1 VKLAPH
7 PVQISGESRL
17 GRLLGTTA
25 APLAAHHQG
34 LNRVGNGLLEVGWAA
49 QDQLVEAVELTG
61 HRFAIG
67 VQWQPQEGEN
77 NRLFDALI
85 EAASEGQVVALEPV
99 LLQPDQRG

>member
-17 GRLLGTTA
+17 GRLLGPA
-25 APLAAHHQG
+25 VSPPGGHHQG
-34 LNRVGNGLLEVGWAA
+34 LNRVGSGLLEVGWAA

-67 VQWQPQEGEN
+67 VQWQPQEGEDN
-77 NRLFDALI
+77 SLFAALI
-85 EAASEGQVVALEPV
+85 EAASEGQTVAVKPV
-99 LLQPDQRG
+99 LLKPDKRR